1 MKSSKRSGQKTH
13 RSVLL
18 LALAASVTFLST
30 PLPAAPANPPR
41 VAHVF
46 VALADNVNQGI
57 VPVPAKIGNGQDP
70 VNNLYWGAA
79 FGVKSYFRTSPGW
92 EIIQCGA
99 GSKPAVMERCIFRNA
114 KSDFYI
120 VADAYDGS
128 QIRQTVTDFLSAA
141 ARLEKET
148 VSLKTK
154 SGDVRLEIGGS
165 SEVIAY
171 VGHDAF
177 MDFNIPKISAKL
189 NGHGPKVIILACASK
204 PYFGPYLRVTGSD
217 PILWTTGLMAPE
229 AYSLRAAL
237 EGVIEGETGEQ
248 IRERAAVAY
257 DKFQK
262 CGLRGAQRLFAT
274 GW

>member
-1 MKSSKRSGQKTH
+1 MKFSKRSGGKIC

-18 LALAASVTFLST
+18 LALATSAVFLSSPT
-30 PLPAAPANPPR
+30 SAAPADSPR

-57 VPVPAKIGNGQDP
+57 VPVPARLGNGQDP

-92 EIIQCGA
+92 ELIQCGGGA
-99 GSKPAVMERCIFRNA
+99 KPAVMERCVFKNA
-114 KSDFYI
+114 KSNFYV
-120 VADAYDGS
+120 VADAYNGS
-128 QIRQTVTDFLSAA
+128 QIRQAVTDFLSAA
-141 ARLEKET
+141 AKLGNET
-148 VSLKTK
+148 LSLKTK
-154 SGDVRLEIGGS
+154 SGDVRLEIGGA

-189 NGHGPKVIILACASK
+189 DEHKPKVIILARASK

-237 EGVIEGETGEQ
+237 EGVIAGEGGEQ
-248 IRERAAVAY
+248 IRQRAAVAY
-257 DKFQK
+257 DRFQK

>member
-1 MKSSKRSGQKTH
+1 MKSSKRSGQKIR

-18 LALAASVTFLST
+18 CALAVSLAS
-30 PLPAAPANPPR
+30 LPFPVSAAPPDSPR

-70 VNNLYWGAA
+70 ANNLYWGAA

-92 EIIQCGA
+92 VQIQCGA
-99 GSKPAVMERCIFRNA
+99 GPKPSVMERCVFRNE
-114 KSDFYI
+114 KSNFFV

-141 ARLEKET
+141 ARLEKEILA
-148 VSLKTK
+148 LKTK
-154 SGDVRLEIGGS
+154 SGDVRLEIGGA

-177 MDFNIPKISAKL
+177 MDFNIPKISARL
-189 NGHGPKVIILACASK
+189 DEHRPKVIILACASK
-204 PYFGPYLRVTGSD
+204 PYFGPYLRVTGSE

-237 EGVIEGETGEQ
+237 EGVIDGENGEQ
-248 IRERAAVAY
+248 IRQRAAVAY

>member
-1 MKSSKRSGQKTH
+1 MEKQRTAIC
-13 RSVLL
+13 VLI
-18 LALAASVTFLST
+18 ASVAFLFAPTS
-30 PLPAAPANPPR
+30 AAPAEPPR

-70 VNNLYWGAA
+70 ANNLYWGAA

-92 EIIQCGA
+92 QLVQCGA
-99 GSKPAVMERCIFRNA
+99 GPKPSVMERCIFKNGQ
-114 KSDFYI
+114 SDFYV

-148 VSLKTK
+148 VSVKTK
-154 SGDVRLEIGGS
+154 SGDVRLEIGGA

-189 NGHGPKVIILACASK
+189 DEHRPKAIILACASK
-204 PYFGPYLRVTGSD
+204 PYFGPYLKVTGSD

-237 EGVIEGETGEQ
+237 EGVIAGESGEQ
-248 IRERAAVAY
+248 IRQRAAVAY

-262 CGLRGAQRLFAT
+262 CGLRGAQKLFAT

>member
-1 MKSSKRSGQKTH
+1 M
-13 RSVLL
+13 L
-18 LALAASVTFLST
+18 LALVASAAFLS
-30 PLPAAPANPPR
+30 PAISAAPADAPR
-41 VAHVF
+41 VAHIF

-70 VNNLYWGAA
+70 ANNLYWGAA

-92 EIIQCGA
+92 ETVQCGA
-99 GSKPAVMERCIFRNA
+99 GPKPGVMERCVFKNGKA
-114 KSDFYI
+114 DFYV

-141 ARLEKET
+141 ARLQKE
-148 VSLKTK
+148 VISLKTR
-154 SGDVRLEIGGS
+154 SGDVRLEIGGA

-189 NGHGPKVIILACASK
+189 DEHRPKVIILACASK
-204 PYFGPYLRVTGSD
+204 PYFGPYLRVTGSE

-237 EGVIEGETGEQ
+237 EGEIAGESGEQ
-248 IRERAAVAY
+248 IRQRAAVAY

>member
-1 MKSSKRSGQKTH
+1 MKSSKRSGRKIL
-13 RSVLL
+13 RSVSLCLL
-18 LALAASVTFLST
+18 VSSAAFLCV
-30 PLPAAPANPPR
+30 PIFAAPADYPR
-41 VAHVF
+41 VAQVF
-46 VALADNVNQGI
+46 VALADNANQGI
-57 VPVPAKIGNGQDP
+57 IPVPARLGNGQDP
-70 VNNLYWGAA
+70 ANNLYWGAA
-79 FGVKSYFRTSPGW
+79 FGVKSHFRTSPGW
-92 EIIQCGA
+92 ELIQCGA
-99 GSKPAVMERCIFRNA
+99 GAKPAVMERCVFENA

-141 ARLEKET
+141 ARVQKET
-148 VSLKTK
+148 LSLKTK
-154 SGDVRLEIGGS
+154 SGDVRLEIGGA

-189 NGHGPKVIILACASK
+189 DEHKPKVIILACASK

-237 EGVIEGETGEQ
+237 EGVIAGESGEQ
-248 IRERAAVAY
+248 IRQRAAVAY

>member
-1 MKSSKRSGQKTH
+1 MEKQLTAIGLF
-13 RSVLL
+13 V
-18 LALAASVTFLST
+18 ASVAFFFAPTS
-30 PLPAAPANPPR
+30 AAPADSPR

-92 EIIQCGA
+92 QIIQCGA
-99 GSKPAVMERCIFRNA
+99 GPKPSVMERCIFKNGQ
-114 KSDFYI
+114 SDFYV

-141 ARLEKET
+141 ARLEKESL
-148 VSLKTK
+148 SLKTK
-154 SGDVRLEIGGS
+154 SGDVRLEIGGAA
-165 SEVIAY
+165 EVIAY

-189 NGHGPKVIILACASK
+189 DEHRPKVIILACASK

-237 EGVIEGETGEQ
+237 EGVIAGESGEQ
-248 IRERAAVAY
+248 IRQRAAVAY

-262 CGLRGAQRLFAT
+262 CGLRGAQRLFTT